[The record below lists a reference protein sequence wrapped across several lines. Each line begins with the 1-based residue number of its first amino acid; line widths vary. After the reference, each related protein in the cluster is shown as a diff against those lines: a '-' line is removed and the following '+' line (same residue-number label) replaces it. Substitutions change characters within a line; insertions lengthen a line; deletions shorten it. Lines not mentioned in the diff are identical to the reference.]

1 MTEFEKIIEAVKGF
15 GFPYEP
21 DIYTGEEERYFV
33 YNYADERGLVF
44 ADDSPEVVKADV
56 QVHFF
61 LPVEENFIKI
71 KNRIR
76 EALFKQGFTYPEVTV
91 LREAK
96 KRHLVFECDI
106 EEELEE

>member
-1 MTEFEKIIEAVKGF
+1 MTEFEKIIEAVKDF

-21 DIYTGEEERYFV
+21 DVYTGEKETYFV
-33 YNYADERGLVF
+33 YNYADERGIVF

-76 EALFKQGFTYPEVTV
+76 EALFRQGFTYPLVTV
-91 LREAK
+91 LIEEK
-96 KRHLVFECDI
+96 KRHIVFECSI
-106 EEELEE
+106 EEEMEE